1 MLKVNLKK
9 SVTLLILLVLISSV
23 NVHAQWGYSNTS
35 VSVIVAPD
43 HDDWNYKIGENVDF
57 TITVLKY
64 GNPVKNAKVS
74 YKVMPEKME
83 PKISEEKTLSKGI
96 HTVKAGTMKVPGF
109 LRCSVIA
116 EVDGKIYTGTATAA
130 FEPEK
135 IQPTTTMPKDF
146 VEFWDKA
153 KVEAS
158 EIPMF
163 PEMQLIPELS
173 DKDVNTYHV
182 NIRNYRA
189 NAKVYG
195 VLSVPTKPGKHPA
208 IIKVPGAG
216 VWGHFMVQ
224 DEHVKKGVITFEIR
238 IHGVSVINEDGG
250 LYGDLWNGA
259 LWDYWNINLDNKDH
273 YYYKRVYLGCVR
285 AVDFVT
291 SLDEYDGDNL
301 AVYGGSQGGALSIV
315 TAALDDRIKYLVCYY
330 PAMSDLTGYL
340 HGRAGGWPHLFDKTN
355 APLNNTPERIET
367 SKYYDVVN
375 FARLLKVPGFYGW
388 GYNDAVCPPTSMF
401 SAYNVITAP
410 KILDIMPDEGHFS
423 YNEQKE
429 KANEWVLDKLMNN

>member
-1 MLKVNLKK
+1 MSRVNLTKIVV
-9 SVTLLILLVLISSV
+9 SFIVFLLIGTV
-23 NVHAQWGYSNTS
+23 NVYAQWGYSNKP
-35 VSVIVAPD
+35 VSVIVAPG
-43 HDDWNYKIGENVDF
+43 HDDWNYNLAEKASFN
-57 TITVLKY
+57 ITVLKF
-64 GNPVKNAKVS
+64 GNPVKGVKIT
-74 YKVMPEKME
+74 YKVMPEKMD
-83 PKISEEKTLSKGI
+83 PTISEETTLPNGR
-96 HTVKAGTMKVPGF
+96 HTVKAGTMEKPGF
-109 LRCSVIA
+109 LRCHVTAI
-116 EVDGKIYTGTATAA
+116 VDGKTYAGTATAG

-135 IQPTTTMPKDF
+135 IEPTTTMPKDF
-146 VEFWDKA
+146 VEFWDNAKA
-153 KVEAS
+153 ESSK
-158 EIPMF
+158 IPML
-163 PEMQLIPELS
+163 PEMDLVPELS
-173 DKDVNTYHV
+173 NKDVNVYHV

-195 VLSVPTKPGKHPA
+195 VLSVPTKPGKYPA
-208 IIKVPGAG
+208 ILKVPGAG

-224 DEHVKKGVITFEIR
+224 DEHVKKGVITFGIR